1 MFKLNA
7 KHEFEMC
14 FSKLSF
20 KPVSLETVMVSNIS
34 VMFKK
39 IKNGKRC
46 ICRFLLG
53 IKWQRLESPSILCSR
68 TFLILNLKHWHY
80 N

>member
-1 MFKLNA
+1 
-7 KHEFEMC
+7 MC
-14 FSKLSF
+14 FKKLSF
-20 KPVSLETVMVSNIS
+20 KPVSLETIMVSNIS

-53 IKWQRLESPSILCSR
+53 IKWQRLESPQHPLLQNIP
-68 TFLILNLKHWHY
+68 NLKP
-80 N
+80 